1 MNAVSTLTV
10 GSTIAVDQLSTNS
23 TTARQVNYSTLTGST
38 IQTNTLA
45 ANSTITSSTVY
56 ATDQVSTNQLVF
68 SSITMTA
75 NTILEFTGPITSSIL
90 INING
95 TMWKIPLQLA

>member
-1 MNAVSTLTV
+1 V
-10 GSTIAVDQLSTNS
+10 GSTIAVNKLSTNI
-23 TTARQVNYSTLTGST
+23 TTASQVNYSTLTGST
-38 IQTNTLA
+38 IQTNTLT
-45 ANSTITSSTVY
+45 NTYKMTTSTLY

-75 NTILEFTGPITSSIL
+75 DTILEFTGSVTSSIL

-95 TMWKIPLQLA
+95 TLWKIPLQLA